1 MAPFQLQQRDFVVN
15 APSITCKVAVCAHH
29 AMAGQDDTDG
39 VPTHRA
45 TYCLRRHFSWFFRYF
60 ERRFR
65 KRLYDA
71 FRNIAVGHGFPERY
85 LSHDIQHRFAE
96 WRQVFHAVGWCEI
109 GLTACE
115 IDIQPTTGIMDYG
128 R

>member
-29 AMAGQDDTDG
+29 AVAGHDEANG
-39 VPTHRA
+39 VPAYSAAYRL
-45 TYCLRRHFSWFFRYF
+45 CRHFSRFFRYF

-65 KRLYDA
+65 KRLYNA

-96 WRQVFHAVGWCEI
+96 WRQAFHAVGWCEI

-128 R
+128 W